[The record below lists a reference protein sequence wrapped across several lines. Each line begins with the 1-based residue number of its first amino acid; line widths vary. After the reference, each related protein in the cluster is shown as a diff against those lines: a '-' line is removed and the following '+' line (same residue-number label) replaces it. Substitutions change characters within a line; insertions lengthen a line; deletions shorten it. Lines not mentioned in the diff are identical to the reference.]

1 MSERVYQVVLAMDF
15 SEDILSQIRA
25 VSPRLEVRQYAPGK
39 VPPEA
44 YANADILYTV
54 RDFPT
59 PEQAPQLRWI
69 QLNYAGADSALTH
82 PIAQAKEVT
91 LTTASGIH
99 AETIANYC
107 LMMMLAFHYQLPRMI
122 RDQQIA
128 HWPERPHDLYRPI
141 DVRGRTLGIVGY
153 GTIGRELA
161 RAASA
166 LGVRVLATKRDP
178 KRPIES
184 ADEYSGGA
192 LGDPSGEIPERLYP
206 PAALA
211 LMAKECD
218 WLVVTAPLTEQTR
231 RCVNADVLRAM
242 KPDSVLINVARGALV
257 DEAAL
262 IEALRHKQIAGAA
275 LDVFETE
282 PLPADSPLWAM
293 ENVIISPHT
302 AGNSANY
309 HEKAAALF
317 IENLRRFLDKK
328 PLLNVVRKEDGY

>member
-1 MSERVYQVVLAMDF
+1 MSERVYNVVLAMDF
-15 SEDILSQIRA
+15 SEQILDQIRA
-25 VSPRLEVRQYAPGK
+25 VSPRLSVRQFPPGK

-44 YANADILYTV
+44 YTTADILYTV

-59 PEQAPQLRWI
+59 PEQAPHLRWI
-69 QLNYAGADSALTH
+69 QLNYAGVDGILTQ
-82 PIAQAKEVT
+82 PIVQAKEVT
-91 LTTASGIH
+91 LTTASGVH

-122 RDQQIA
+122 RDQQKA
-128 HWPERPHDLYRPI
+128 HWPQRPHDLYRPP
-141 DVRGRTLGIVGY
+141 DVRGRVLGIVGY
-153 GTIGRELA
+153 GTIARELA
-161 RAASA
+161 RVAAA

-178 KRPIES
+178 KHPAES
-184 ADEYSGGA
+184 SDEYRGA
-192 LGDPSGEIPERLYP
+192 LGDPTGEIPDRLYP

-218 WLVVTAPLTEQTR
+218 WLVVTAPLTQETLH
-231 RCVNADVLRAM
+231 CVNAEVLSAM
-242 KPDSVLINVARGALV
+242 KPSSVLINIARGPLV

-262 IEALRHKQIAGAA
+262 IDALRSQQIAGAA

-282 PLPADSPLWAM
+282 PLPADSPLWAL

-302 AGNSANY
+302 AGNSVGY
-309 HEKAAALF
+309 HEKAAAIF
-317 IENLRRFLDKK
+317 IENLQRFIEKK